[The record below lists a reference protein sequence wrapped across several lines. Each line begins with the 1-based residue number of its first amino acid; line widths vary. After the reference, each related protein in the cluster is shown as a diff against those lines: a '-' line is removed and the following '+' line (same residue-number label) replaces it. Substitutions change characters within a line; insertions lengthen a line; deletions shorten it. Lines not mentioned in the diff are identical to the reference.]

1 MTTID
6 VTAIILAVVGMVSGW
21 MTFLLNRRKHKQEV
35 SNLEAQAKAVEAE
48 TERRYMELAKMYV
61 DEFTKNIVRPL
72 EMRVNER
79 TNKEKELKDKLENVK
94 RCVCYCENC
103 PLRISVLG

>member
-6 VTAIILAVVGMVSGW
+6 VTAIILAVIGMVSGW

-35 SNLEAQAKAVEAE
+35 NNLEAQAKAIEAE
-48 TERRYMELAKMYV
+48 TERKYMELAKMYV

-72 EMRVNER
+72 ELRLNER
-79 TNKEKELKDKLENVK
+79 TNKEKEINNQPENGK
-94 RCVCYCENC
+94 KCVCYCENC
-103 PLRISVLG
+103 SMRISVLG